1 MGVQGQPKKTLKE
14 IISEEYRKCAADPI
28 YFMKKYCVIQH
39 PKNSLSPLSFSRGV
53 FN

>member
-14 IISEEYRKCAADPI
+14 IISEEYRKCAGDPI

-39 PKNSLSPLSFSRGV
+39 PVRGKIP
-53 FN
+53 